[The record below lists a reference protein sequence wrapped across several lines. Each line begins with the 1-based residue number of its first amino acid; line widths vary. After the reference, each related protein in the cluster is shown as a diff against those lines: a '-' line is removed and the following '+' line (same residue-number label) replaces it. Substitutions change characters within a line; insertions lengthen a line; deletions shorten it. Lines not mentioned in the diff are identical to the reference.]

1 MSNSQKYLSYKL
13 AHEKIDRAIDAGFP
27 LEAIAICESIITDRL
42 LSYANHHG
50 GKLDP
55 SKAILG
61 QAITSIRKRVP
72 DLAATDPLGADLVLQ
87 ASDWAKSRNH
97 ALHAIAKSG
106 QGQGPKV
113 SAAEFDEFSMAAA
126 HKGHLLMKRI
136 KSWHPKLVRQAFR
149 SEA

>member
-1 MSNSQKYLSYKL
+1 MSNTQKYLSYKL
-13 AHEKIDRAIDAGFP
+13 AHEKVVRAIDAGFP

-55 SKAILG
+55 SKATLG
-61 QAITSIRKRVP
+61 QATTSIQKRVP
-72 DLAATDPLGADLVLQ
+72 DLAATDPLGAELVVQ

-106 QGQGPKV
+106 QGTGPKV
-113 SAAEFDEFSMAAA
+113 SAAEFDEFVMAVALEGQA
-126 HKGHLLMKRI
+126 LMKRI
-136 KSWHPKLVRQAFR
+136 KSWHHKLVR
-149 SEA
+149 